1 MKAGGYTDLLDA
13 LIGPDTYTYLFD
25 GQLGYLDYAMANGN
39 LLGQVT
45 GVTPWNINA
54 DEIPVFDYNDD
65 IQDPGEASFE
75 RESSSLPIF
84 EPIPT
89 VLRTMIRLSPAWP

>member
-1 MKAGGYTDLLDA
+1 MITGDLNSYRMEDPIDALKTGGFTDLLDA
-13 LIGPDTYTYLFD
+13 LIGADAYTYLFD

-54 DEIPVFDYNDD
+54 DEIPCV
-65 IQDPGEASFE
+65 
-75 RESSSLPIF
+75 
-84 EPIPT
+84 
-89 VLRTMIRLSPAWP
+89 